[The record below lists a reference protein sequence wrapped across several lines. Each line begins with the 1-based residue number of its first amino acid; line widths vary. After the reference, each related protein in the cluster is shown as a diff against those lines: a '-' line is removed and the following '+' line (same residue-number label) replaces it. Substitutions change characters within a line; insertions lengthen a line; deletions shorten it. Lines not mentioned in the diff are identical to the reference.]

1 MKTNHYDK
9 ALEKLVSNL
18 EKRIYFLETYCM
30 ALQTRVEDLESET
43 LSAHKI
49 REAEQ
54 RFKDNLSGDQ

>member
-9 ALEKLVSNL
+9 ALEKF

-30 ALQTRVEDLESET
+30 ALQTRVEDLERET
-43 LSAHKI
+43 LAAHKI
-49 REAEQ
+49 REAER